1 MLERIWNGWRADYV
15 VHGQGAQK
23 KAEKSVFT
31 QILKSGMSDEQCYI
45 VHRGE
50 KVFALMNAFPYTSG
64 HLLVVPYRE
73 VAELEDLTHDETSEL
88 WATVTTGVKVLK
100 AVYKPEAMNVGIN
113 LGAAAGGSIAQHLHV
128 HIVGRWGGDT
138 NFMVA
143 TANTKILPEALDVSA
158 DRIRKAWIKNS

>member
-23 KAEKSVFT
+23 KSDKSVFT
-31 QILKSGMSDEQCYI
+31 QILDSGMSDEQCYI

-50 KVFALMNAFPYTSG
+50 KVFAIKNAFPYTSG

-73 VAELEDLTHDETSEL
+73 VAELEDLSHDETSEL

-100 AVYKPEAMNVGIN
+100 SVYKPEAMNVGIN

-158 DRIRKAWIKNS
+158 DRIRKAWIKI

>member
-23 KAEKSVFT
+23 KSDKSVFT
-31 QILKSGMSDEQCYI
+31 QILDSGMSDEQCYI

-50 KVFALMNAFPYTSG
+50 KVFAIMNAFPYTSG

-73 VAELEDLTHDETSEL
+73 VAELEDLSHDETSEL

-100 AVYKPEAMNVGIN
+100 SVYKPEAMNVGIN

-158 DRIRKAWIKNS
+158 DRIRKAWMRI

>member
-1 MLERIWNGWRADYV
+1 VLERIWNGWRADYV

-23 KAEKSVFT
+23 KSDQSVFT
-31 QILKSGMSDEQCYI
+31 QILNSDMSDEQCYI

-50 KVFALMNAFPYTSG
+50 KVFAIMNAFPYTSG

-73 VAELEDLTHDETSEL
+73 VAELEDLSQDETSEL
-88 WATVTTGVKVLK
+88 WATVTDAVKVLK
-100 AVYKPEAMNVGIN
+100 SVYKPEAMNVGIN

-138 NFMVA
+138 NFMVT
-143 TANTKILPEALDVSA
+143 TANAKILPEALDVSA
-158 DRIRKAWIKNS
+158 DRIRKAWEVK

>member
-23 KAEKSVFT
+23 NSEQSIFT
-31 QILKSGMSDEQCYI
+31 QILLSDLTDEQSYI
-45 VHRGE
+45 VYRGD
-50 KVFALMNAFPYTSG
+50 KVFAIMNVFPYTSG

-73 VAELEDLTHDETSEL
+73 VAELEDLTQVETSEL
-88 WATVTTGVKVLK
+88 WATVTTAVKVLK
-100 AVYKPEAMNVGIN
+100 AVYSPEAMNVGIN

-158 DRIRKAWIKNS
+158 ERVRTAWMLQK

>member
-23 KAEKSVFT
+23 KSDKSVFT
-31 QILKSGMSDEQCYI
+31 QILDSGMSDEQCYI

-50 KVFALMNAFPYTSG
+50 RVFAIMNAFPYTSG

-73 VAELEDLTHDETSEL
+73 VAELEDLSHDETSEL
-88 WATVTTGVKVLK
+88 WETVTTGVKVLK
-100 AVYKPEAMNVGIN
+100 SVYKPEAMNVGIN

-158 DRIRKAWIKNS
+158 DRIRKAWIKN

>member
-1 MLERIWNGWRADYV
+1 

-23 KAEKSVFT
+23 QSEKSVFS
-31 QILKSGMSDEQCYI
+31 QILESDMTDEQSYI
-45 VHRGE
+45 VHRGK

-64 HLLVVPYRE
+64 HLLVVPHRE
-73 VAELEDLTHDETSEL
+73 VAELENLTIEETAEL

-100 AVYKPEAMNVGIN
+100 SVYNPEAMNVGIN

-138 NFMVA
+138 NFMVT

-158 DRIRKAWIKNS
+158 DRIRKAWITQK

>member
-23 KAEKSVFT
+23 KSDKSVFT
-31 QILKSGMSDEQCYI
+31 QILDSGMSDEQCYI

-50 KVFALMNAFPYTSG
+50 KVFAIMNAFPYTSG

-73 VAELEDLTHDETSEL
+73 VAELEDLSHDETSEL
-88 WATVTTGVKVLK
+88 WATVTAGVKVLK
-100 AVYKPEAMNVGIN
+100 SVYKPEAMNVGIN

-158 DRIRKAWIKNS
+158 DRIRKAWIKI

>member
-23 KAEKSVFT
+23 KSDQSVFT
-31 QILKSGMSDEQCYI
+31 QILNSDMSDEQCYI

-50 KVFALMNAFPYTSG
+50 KVFAIMNAFPYTSG

-73 VAELEDLTHDETSEL
+73 VAELEDLTQDETSEL
-88 WATVTTGVKVLK
+88 WATVTNAVKVLK
-100 AVYKPEAMNVGIN
+100 SVYKPEAMNVGIN

-138 NFMVA
+138 NFMVT

-158 DRIRKAWIKNS
+158 DRIRKAWEVK

>member
-1 MLERIWNGWRADYV
+1 MLERLWNGWRADYV

-23 KAEKSVFT
+23 KSDKSVFT
-31 QILKSGMSDEQCYI
+31 QILNSGMSDEQCYI
-45 VHRGE
+45 VHRAE

-88 WATVTTGVKVLK
+88 WATVTDAVKVLK
-100 AVYKPEAMNVGIN
+100 SVYKPEAMNVGIN

-138 NFMVA
+138 NFMVT

-158 DRIRKAWIKNS
+158 DRIRKAWAQN

>member
-23 KAEKSVFT
+23 KSDQSVFT
-31 QILKSGMSDEQCYI
+31 QILNGDMSDEQCYI

-50 KVFALMNAFPYTSG
+50 KVFAIMNAFPYTSG

-73 VAELEDLTHDETSEL
+73 VAELEDLTQDETSEL
-88 WATVTTGVKVLK
+88 WATVTDAVKVLK
-100 AVYKPEAMNVGIN
+100 SVYKPEAMNVGIN

-138 NFMVA
+138 NFMVT

-158 DRIRKAWIKNS
+158 DRIRKAWEVK

>member
-23 KAEKSVFT
+23 ESKKSVFS
-31 QILKSGMSDEQCYI
+31 QILESDMTDEQSYI
-45 VHRGE
+45 VHRGK

-64 HLLVVPYRE
+64 HLLVVPHRE
-73 VAELEDLTHDETSEL
+73 VAELENLTSEETTEL

-100 AVYKPEAMNVGIN
+100 SVYNPEAMNVGIN

-138 NFMVA
+138 NFMVT

-158 DRIRKAWIKNS
+158 DRIRKAWIAQK

>member
-23 KAEKSVFT
+23 QSDKSIFT
-31 QILKSGMSDEQCYI
+31 QILNSGMSDEQSYI

-50 KVFALMNAFPYTSG
+50 NVFAIMNAFPYTSG

-73 VAELEDLTHDETSEL
+73 VAELEDLSHDETSEL
-88 WATVTTGVKVLK
+88 WTTVTTGVKVLK
-100 AVYKPEAMNVGIN
+100 SVYKPEAMNVGIN

-158 DRIRKAWIKNS
+158 DRIRKAWMKI

>member
-1 MLERIWNGWRADYV
+1 MLERLWNGWRADYV

-23 KAEKSVFT
+23 KSDKSVFT
-31 QILKSGMSDEQCYI
+31 QILNSGMSDEQCYI
-45 VHRGE
+45 VHRAE
-50 KVFALMNAFPYTSG
+50 KVCALMNAFPYTSG

-88 WATVTTGVKVLK
+88 WATVTDAVKVLK
-100 AVYKPEAMNVGIN
+100 SVYKPEAMNVGIN

-138 NFMVA
+138 NFMVT

-158 DRIRKAWIKNS
+158 DRIRKAWAQN

>member
-23 KAEKSVFT
+23 KLDKSVFT
-31 QILKSGMSDEQCYI
+31 QILDSGMSDEQCYI

-50 KVFALMNAFPYTSG
+50 KVFAIMNAFPYTSG

-73 VAELEDLTHDETSEL
+73 VAELEDLSHDETSEL

-100 AVYKPEAMNVGIN
+100 SVYKPEAMNVGIN

-158 DRIRKAWIKNS
+158 DRIRKAWIKI

>member
-23 KAEKSVFT
+23 KSDKSVFT
-31 QILKSGMSDEQCYI
+31 QILDSGMSDEQCYI

-50 KVFALMNAFPYTSG
+50 KVFAIMNAFPYTSG

-73 VAELEDLTHDETSEL
+73 VAELEDLYHDETSEL

-100 AVYKPEAMNVGIN
+100 SVYKPEAMNVGIN

-158 DRIRKAWIKNS
+158 DRIRKAWIKI

>member
-23 KAEKSVFT
+23 KSDKSVFT
-31 QILKSGMSDEQCYI
+31 QILDSGISDEQCYI

-50 KVFALMNAFPYTSG
+50 KVFAIMNAFPYTSG

-73 VAELEDLTHDETSEL
+73 VAELEDLSHDETSEL
-88 WATVTTGVKVLK
+88 WATVTTAIKVLK
-100 AVYKPEAMNVGIN
+100 SVYKPEAMNVGIN

-158 DRIRKAWIKNS
+158 DRIRKAWMKI

>member
-1 MLERIWNGWRADYV
+1 VLERIWNGWRADYV

-31 QILKSGMSDEQCYI
+31 QILNSGMSDEQCYI

-73 VAELEDLTHDETSEL
+73 VAELEDLTHDEASEL
-88 WATVTTGVKVLK
+88 WETVTAGVKVLK

>member
-1 MLERIWNGWRADYV
+1 VLERIWNGWRADYV

-23 KAEKSVFT
+23 KSDKSVFT
-31 QILKSGMSDEQCYI
+31 QILDSGMSDEQCYI

-50 KVFALMNAFPYTSG
+50 KVFAIMNAFPYTSG

-73 VAELEDLTHDETSEL
+73 VAELEDLSHDETSEL
-88 WATVTTGVKVLK
+88 WATVTTGVNVLK
-100 AVYKPEAMNVGIN
+100 SVYKPEAMNVGIN

-158 DRIRKAWIKNS
+158 DRIRKAWIKI

>member
-15 VHGQGAQK
+15 AHGQGAQK
-23 KAEKSVFT
+23 QSEKSVFS
-31 QILKSGMSDEQCYI
+31 QILESDMTDEQSYI
-45 VHRGE
+45 VHRGK

-64 HLLVVPYRE
+64 HLLVVPHRE
-73 VAELEDLTHDETSEL
+73 VAELENLTSEETAEL

-100 AVYKPEAMNVGIN
+100 SVYNPEAMNVGIN

-138 NFMVA
+138 NFMVT

-158 DRIRKAWIKNS
+158 DRIRKAWIAQK

>member
-1 MLERIWNGWRADYV
+1 
-15 VHGQGAQK
+15 
-23 KAEKSVFT
+23 
-31 QILKSGMSDEQCYI
+31 MSDEQCYI

-50 KVFALMNAFPYTSG
+50 KVFAIMNAFPYTSG

-73 VAELEDLTHDETSEL
+73 VAELEDLSQDETSEL
-88 WATVTTGVKVLK
+88 WATVTDAVKVLK
-100 AVYKPEAMNVGIN
+100 SVYKPEAMNVGIN

-138 NFMVA
+138 NFMVT

-158 DRIRKAWIKNS
+158 DRIRKAWEVKQ

>member
-23 KAEKSVFT
+23 KSDKSVFT
-31 QILKSGMSDEQCYI
+31 QILDSGISDEQCYI

-50 KVFALMNAFPYTSG
+50 KVFAIMNAFPYTSG

-73 VAELEDLTHDETSEL
+73 VAELEDLSHDETSEL
-88 WATVTTGVKVLK
+88 WATVTTAVKVLK
-100 AVYKPEAMNVGIN
+100 SVYKPEAMNVGIN

-158 DRIRKAWIKNS
+158 DRIRKAWIKN

>member
-1 MLERIWNGWRADYV
+1 
-15 VHGQGAQK
+15 
-23 KAEKSVFT
+23 
-31 QILKSGMSDEQCYI
+31 MSDEQCYI

-50 KVFALMNAFPYTSG
+50 KVFAIMNAFPYTSG

-73 VAELEDLTHDETSEL
+73 VAELEDLSQDETSEL
-88 WATVTTGVKVLK
+88 WATVTDAVRVLK
-100 AVYKPEAMNVGIN
+100 SVYKPEAMNVGIN

-138 NFMVA
+138 NFMVT

-158 DRIRKAWIKNS
+158 DRIRKAWKVK

>member
-23 KAEKSVFT
+23 KSYQSVFT
-31 QILKSGMSDEQCYI
+31 QILNSDMSDEQCYI

-50 KVFALMNAFPYTSG
+50 KVFAIMNAFPYTSG

-73 VAELEDLTHDETSEL
+73 VAELEDLSQDETSEL
-88 WATVTTGVKVLK
+88 WATVTDAVKVLK
-100 AVYKPEAMNVGIN
+100 SVYKPEAMNVGIN

-138 NFMVA
+138 NFMVT

-158 DRIRKAWIKNS
+158 DRIRKAWEVK

>member
-31 QILKSGMSDEQCYI
+31 QILNSGMSDEQCYI

-73 VAELEDLTHDETSEL
+73 VAELEDLTHDEASEL
-88 WATVTTGVKVLK
+88 WETVTAGVKVLK

>member
-1 MLERIWNGWRADYV
+1 VLERIWNGWRADYV

-23 KAEKSVFT
+23 KSDKSVFT
-31 QILKSGMSDEQCYI
+31 QILDSGMSDEQCYI

-50 KVFALMNAFPYTSG
+50 KVFAIMNAFPYTSG

-73 VAELEDLTHDETSEL
+73 VAELEDLSHDETSEL

-100 AVYKPEAMNVGIN
+100 SVYKPEAMNVGIN

-158 DRIRKAWIKNS
+158 DRIRKAWIKNQ

>member
-23 KAEKSVFT
+23 KSNKSVFT
-31 QILKSGMSDEQCYI
+31 QILDSGMSDEQCYI

-50 KVFALMNAFPYTSG
+50 KVFAIMNAFPYTSG

-73 VAELEDLTHDETSEL
+73 VAELEDLSHDETSEL

-100 AVYKPEAMNVGIN
+100 SVYKPEAMNVGIN

-158 DRIRKAWIKNS
+158 DRIRKAWIKN

>member
-23 KAEKSVFT
+23 ESEQSIFT
-31 QILKSGMSDEQCYI
+31 QILNGNLTDEQSYI
-45 VHRGE
+45 VHRGN
-50 KVFALMNAFPYTSG
+50 KIFAIMNAFPYTSG

-73 VAELEDLTHDETSEL
+73 VAELEDLTEVETSEL
-88 WATVTTGVKVLK
+88 WATVTNAVRVLK
-100 AVYKPEAMNVGIN
+100 SVYRPEAMNVGIN
-113 LGAAAGGSIAQHLHV
+113 IGAAAGGSIAQHLHV

-158 DRIRKAWIKNS
+158 ERVRKAWALQK

>member
-1 MLERIWNGWRADYV
+1 VLERIWNGWRADYV

-23 KAEKSVFT
+23 KSDKSVFT
-31 QILKSGMSDEQCYI
+31 QILDSGMSDEQCYI

-50 KVFALMNAFPYTSG
+50 KVFAIMNAFPYTSG

-73 VAELEDLTHDETSEL
+73 VAELEDLSHDETSEL

-100 AVYKPEAMNVGIN
+100 SVYKPEAMNVGIN

-158 DRIRKAWIKNS
+158 DRIRKAWMKI

>member
-1 MLERIWNGWRADYV
+1 M
-15 VHGQGAQK
+15 

-31 QILKSGMSDEQCYI
+31 QILNSGMSDEQCYI

-73 VAELEDLTHDETSEL
+73 VAELEDLTHDEASEL
-88 WATVTTGVKVLK
+88 WETVTTGVKVLK

>member
-1 MLERIWNGWRADYV
+1 VLERLWNGWRADYV

-23 KAEKSVFT
+23 KSDKSVFT
-31 QILKSGMSDEQCYI
+31 QILNSGMSDEQCYI
-45 VHRGE
+45 VHRAK

-88 WATVTTGVKVLK
+88 WATVTDAVKVLK
-100 AVYKPEAMNVGIN
+100 SVYKPEAMNVGIN

-138 NFMVA
+138 NFMVT

-158 DRIRKAWIKNS
+158 DRIRKAWAQN

>member
-1 MLERIWNGWRADYV
+1 MLDRIWNGWRADYV

-31 QILKSGMSDEQCYI
+31 QILNSGMSDEQCYI

>member
-1 MLERIWNGWRADYV
+1 
-15 VHGQGAQK
+15 
-23 KAEKSVFT
+23 
-31 QILKSGMSDEQCYI
+31 MSDEQCYI

-50 KVFALMNAFPYTSG
+50 KVFAIMNAFPYTSG

-73 VAELEDLTHDETSEL
+73 VAELEDLTQDETSEL
-88 WATVTTGVKVLK
+88 WATVTDAVKVLK
-100 AVYKPEAMNVGIN
+100 SVYKPEALKVGIN

-138 NFMVA
+138 NFMVT

-158 DRIRKAWIKNS
+158 DRIRKAWEV

>member
-23 KAEKSVFT
+23 KSDQSVFT
-31 QILKSGMSDEQCYI
+31 QILNSDMSDEQCYI

-50 KVFALMNAFPYTSG
+50 KVFAIMNAFPYTSG

-73 VAELEDLTHDETSEL
+73 VAELEDLSQDETSEL
-88 WATVTTGVKVLK
+88 WATVTNAVKVLK
-100 AVYKPEAMNVGIN
+100 SVYKPEAMNVGIN

-138 NFMVA
+138 NFMVT

-158 DRIRKAWIKNS
+158 DRIRKAWEVK

>member
-23 KAEKSVFT
+23 KSDKSVFT
-31 QILKSGMSDEQCYI
+31 QILDSGMSDEQCYI

-50 KVFALMNAFPYTSG
+50 KVFAIMNAFPYTSG

-73 VAELEDLTHDETSEL
+73 VAELEDLSHDETSEL

-100 AVYKPEAMNVGIN
+100 SVYKPEAMNVGIN

-158 DRIRKAWIKNS
+158 DRIRKAWIKI

>member
-23 KAEKSVFT
+23 KSDKSVFT
-31 QILKSGMSDEQCYI
+31 QILDSGMSDEQCYI

-50 KVFALMNAFPYTSG
+50 KVFAIMNAFPYTSG

-73 VAELEDLTHDETSEL
+73 VAELEDLSHDETSEL

-100 AVYKPEAMNVGIN
+100 SVYKPEAMNVGIN

-158 DRIRKAWIKNS
+158 DRIRKAWIKN

>member
-31 QILKSGMSDEQCYI
+31 QILNSGMSDEQCYI

-73 VAELEDLTHDETSEL
+73 VAELEDLTHDEASEL
-88 WATVTTGVKVLK
+88 WETVTTGVKVLK